1 MNKTWTFLGILA
13 IGAGGAWYYHDFLPP
28 ALQIPNLQQLS
39 AAAGFGSERGDG
51 GHRQQ
56 AGTEG
61 TASAAGQRR
70 QGESQAQASEQG
82 QRSGQGPGQGSGQ
95 GSGQGRRTGGPATV
109 RTLAASTG
117 TLPLDV
123 VANGFAEAA
132 DNTTIAALQQGLL
145 MSVIAKDGQEVKA
158 GDLIAKLDD
167 RTAAAA
173 VAKDQANITSDQA
186 TLTETQAALQR
197 AENLLKQNA
206 QSQQGYE
213 QAKAARDTAAAK
225 LAADQATLAADQVTL
240 EHTDIRAPYAG
251 RLGDI
256 VISPGAYVSA
266 GASIVTITRYDPISV
281 GFRLPQRYLPD
292 LHRGLTDA
300 APVDADPAATGGVA
314 DRGVLS
320 FFDNSVDSS
329 SGTVLAKAEFKNDKG
344 TLWPGQN
351 VNVTIHFQPSD
362 RSIIV
367 PTVAVRPG
375 AEGSFVYTVDE
386 TGKVHA
392 TKVTVARANGD
403 QTAIASGL
411 SEGDHVVVEGQVQLA
426 DGQHVV
432 EQFAGDKPLP
442 VADAASVTGALQP

>member
-13 IGAGGAWYYHDFLPP
+13 IGAGGAWYYRDSLPP
-28 ALQIPNLQQLS
+28 ALQVPSVQQLA
-39 AAAGFGSERGDG
+39 AAAGFGSDKASAGHDG
-51 GHRQQ
+51 AKRQQ
-56 AGTEG
+56 AATEG
-61 TASAAGQRR
+61 NAPATGQHR
-70 QGESQAQASEQG
+70 QADAQG
-82 QRSGQGPGQGSGQ
+82 QTPGQ
-95 GSGQGRRTGGPATV
+95 GQGRRNGGPTTV
-109 RTLAASTG
+109 RTLAATTG

-123 VANGFAEAA
+123 AANGFAEAA
-132 DNTTIAALQQGLL
+132 DTTTIAALQQGLVL
-145 MSVIAKDGQEVKA
+145 SIVAKDGQEVKA

-167 RTAAAA
+167 RTALAA
-173 VAKDQANITSDQA
+173 VNKDKANIASDEA
-186 TLTETQAALQR
+186 TLAEAIAAFQR
-197 AENLLKQNA
+197 AESLMKQNA
-206 QSQQGYE
+206 QSQQSFE
-213 QAKAARDTAAAK
+213 QAKATRDTAAAK
-225 LAADQATLAADQVTL
+225 LEADKATLASDQVTL
-240 EHTDIRAPYAG
+240 EHMEIRAPYDG

-256 VISPGAYVSA
+256 AVSPGAYVSA

-300 APVDADPAATGGVA
+300 APVDADPEATGGVA

-403 QTAIASGL
+403 QTAITSGL

-442 VADAASVTGALQP
+442 VADAAAVTGAIQP